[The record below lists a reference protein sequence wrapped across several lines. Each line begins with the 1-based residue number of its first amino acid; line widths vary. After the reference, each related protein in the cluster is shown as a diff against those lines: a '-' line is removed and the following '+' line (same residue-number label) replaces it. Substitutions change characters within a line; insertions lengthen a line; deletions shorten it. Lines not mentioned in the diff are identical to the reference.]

1 MSAEASGCSRP
12 RRHGGIPGSRWRRRR
27 HPERGEGGPRRRETI
42 LGRGNHAPRSAA
54 PAQDRAAARRSLLA
68 SPRRQGGW
76 SGFATLPLITMNGN
90 QRSAAYCLPAT
101 QVPAAPVARAAGKP
115 ICEQGGDG
123 QLAALGVSNGE
134 GMCVARRAVGVAWLT
149 WLLRVGEPGRVVAI
163 GIWSHTVWDLHCV
176 E

>member
-1 MSAEASGCSRP
+1 MAVWVPQLNATFHLGVDGAE
-12 RRHGGIPGSRWRRRR
+12 HG
-27 HPERGEGGPRRRETI
+27 
-42 LGRGNHAPRSAA
+42 L
-54 PAQDRAAARRSLLA
+54 
-68 SPRRQGGW
+68 
-76 SGFATLPLITMNGN
+76 
-90 QRSAAYCLPAT
+90 LPAT

>member
-1 MSAEASGCSRP
+1 MAVWVPQLNATFHLGVDGAE
-12 RRHGGIPGSRWRRRR
+12 HG
-27 HPERGEGGPRRRETI
+27 
-42 LGRGNHAPRSAA
+42 
-54 PAQDRAAARRSLLA
+54 LL
-68 SPRRQGGW
+68 P
-76 SGFATLPLITMNGN
+76 T
-90 QRSAAYCLPAT
+90 T

-115 ICEQGGDG
+115 ICEQDGDG

>member
-1 MSAEASGCSRP
+1 MARGAERPSSAVATT
-12 RRHGGIPGSRWRRRR
+12 
-27 HPERGEGGPRRRETI
+27 RREAR
-42 LGRGNHAPRSAA
+42 L
-54 PAQDRAAARRSLLA
+54 AQDRAAARRSLLA

-115 ICEQGGDG
+115 ICEQDGDG